1 MSNRTSSSGPWS
13 VRMPVMVGLVTLAV
27 LVGGFGYWS
36 VSSTLAGAIVASG
49 TVEVDRNRQV
59 IQHPDGGVVS
69 EIAVD
74 EGDTVA
80 AGDVLIRL
88 DPTLLQSEFNVV
100 AGQLYEIMARKARL
114 EAERDGAAQITL
126 PSELSDAVAT
136 DLAVGDMIAG
146 QQRLFEARRD
156 SVARETDQLERRK
169 DQIRNQIEGVT
180 AQYTALEQQLALIGQ
195 ELASQQELL
204 DKGLAQAS
212 RVLSLQREEARLR
225 GTMGE
230 LVATRA
236 ENEGRI
242 TEIEIEILK
251 LGTQRRE
258 DAITRIRDL
267 QFNEAEL
274 TEKRVSLAERLSRL
288 DIRAPLE
295 GIVLG
300 LSVFAERAVIRP
312 AEPVLYLVPQDS
324 PLVITGQVQPQD
336 IDEVFIGQPVTLRL
350 PAFDTKTTPDLFGHV
365 VLVSADAFVD
375 DPTGATYYRVEIVMN
390 EGELD
395 KLDGLTLVP
404 GMPVDS
410 YIRTADR
417 TPLAYLVQP
426 FTDYFTKAFR
436 ES

>member
-1 MSNRTSSSGPWS
+1 MSNRTSSSSPWS

-212 RVLSLQREEARLR
+212 RVLALQREEARLR

-230 LVATRA
+230 LVAARA

-300 LSVFAERAVIRP
+300 LNVFAERAVIRP

-336 IDEVFIGQPVTLRL
+336 IDEVFIGQSVTLRL
-350 PAFDTKTTPDLFGHV
+350 PAFDTQTTPDLFGQV